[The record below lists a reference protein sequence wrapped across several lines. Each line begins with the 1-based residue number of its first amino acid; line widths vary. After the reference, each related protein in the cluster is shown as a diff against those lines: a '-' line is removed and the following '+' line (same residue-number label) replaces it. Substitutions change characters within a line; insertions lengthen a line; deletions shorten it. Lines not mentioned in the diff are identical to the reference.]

1 MIINNTELSGIIDF
15 KSEFLGYIWL
25 SDQTKPI
32 VIKNQKIDF
41 DLSKINPF
49 IIEGHIIDKK
59 NMLSYSIFQ
68 RGNGIEVSKF
78 SLNEIPK
85 EWHTSVID
93 DKIEYLPNFP
103 GIKSLVFQKYW
114 TTENDVLCAGM
125 KVYKPVALIF
135 TNMI

>member
-1 MIINNTELSGIIDF
+1 MKIHIMIINNTELSGIIDF

-59 NMLSYSIFQ
+59 NRRKNY
-68 RGNGIEVSKF
+68 
-78 SLNEIPK
+78 
-85 EWHTSVID
+85 
-93 DKIEYLPNFP
+93 
-103 GIKSLVFQKYW
+103 
-114 TTENDVLCAGM
+114 
-125 KVYKPVALIF
+125 KVQFL
-135 TNMI
+135 